1 MQAARE
7 AGASWADIGAALGM
21 SKQGA
26 QDWYRRKVG
35 EQTRYVPELH
45 NNARAVAALDGN

>member
-7 AGASWADIGAALGM
+7 AGASWSEIGAALGM

-26 QDWYRRKVG
+26 QDWYRRKIC
-35 EQTRYVPELH
+35 RP
-45 NNARAVAALDGN
+45 